1 MSETSAATPTTEGAA
16 RSRAGTGR
24 PPWALSGG
32 AVLVAALFALP
43 GGYVLWRALTGG
55 ALHLLTERRS
65 LEPLWRT
72 VQLAFLVSA
81 SAALLGTVLAWL
93 TVRTDLPLR
102 RFWRVVAPLPLVYPS
117 FVGAA
122 AFRSGLTPGGIVHDL
137 AGHLGFD
144 LQLRLHGLV
153 GAWLVLTLF
162 TYPYVYLPVAA
173 RLSALPSSLE
183 ENARL
188 LGDRPLQVFR
198 RVVVP
203 QASSSIGAGSLLVFL
218 YTVSDFGAVH
228 LMRFETLTQTI
239 YRTRLFDQGRSFA
252 LALLLDASRT
262 DYPFRSFSSQPAVY
276 QDLALVV
283 NDDVPAGIV
292 MATIR
297 ESAGELL
304 TDISLFD
311 IYRGEQ
317 LGEGKKSLAFQL
329 TFCATDRSL
338 EEKEINELREAMLGP
353 LEEKLGAKIRA

>member
-1 MSETSAATPTTEGAA
+1 MSENPVAAPSTASDV
-16 RSRAGTGR
+16 RSRARTGR
-24 PPWALSGG
+24 PPWDLSVG
-32 AVLVAALFALP
+32 AVLVATLFALP

-55 ALHLLTERRS
+55 ALHLLAERRS

-102 RFWRVVAPLPLVYPS
+102 RFWRIVAPLPLVYPS

-137 AGHLGFD
+137 AGHLGLD

-228 LMRFETLTQTI
+228 LIVGWSCGAPVFRWQP
-239 YRTRLFDQGRSFA
+239 RL
-252 LALLLDASRT
+252 
-262 DYPFRSFSSQPAVY
+262 
-276 QDLALVV
+276 
-283 NDDVPAGIV
+283 
-292 MATIR
+292 
-297 ESAGELL
+297 
-304 TDISLFD
+304 
-311 IYRGEQ
+311 
-317 LGEGKKSLAFQL
+317 
-329 TFCATDRSL
+329 
-338 EEKEINELREAMLGP
+338 
-353 LEEKLGAKIRA
+353 